1 MKKINKSYKNNLVCG
16 MMYLVIRMKVK
27 IAISAR
33 HVHLTRDD
41 YNYLFDKRFIINYKN
56 LLSKK
61 YSYTNI

>member
-1 MKKINKSYKNNLVCG
+1 MLNTSISDNKN
-16 MMYLVIRMKVK
+16 
-27 IAISAR
+27 ISQ
-33 HVHLTRDD
+33 DD